1 MPDNLAFLPFFITED
16 LFLLPEDRQKRNGS
30 SSENTAAAKV
40 NSTGARAISSLKE
53 EIPAAPAL
61 TTKGRPAVPSG
72 ALQEA
77 AKEEANPRLVF
88 GKNHKKLLILVED
101 ATYPVMEKADGLF
114 LKDVLKAIGYTFD
127 DVAIVNIAHCRNQ
140 ADWEAVNAIPFTQ
153 LFSFGVSHPQLPVT
167 RTLAP
172 YELEGNGD
180 KQFLLTDKLSTLRA
194 ERTHKITLW
203 NLLKQ
208 MFV

>member
-1 MPDNLAFLPFFITED
+1 MPDNLSFLPFFITED

-30 SSENTAAAKV
+30 SENTAAA
-40 NSTGARAISSLKE
+40 TIDTAEARTASSLKE
-53 EIPAAPAL
+53 TPATPVLAAQKQPPAASRASEE
-61 TTKGRPAVPSG
+61 TT
-72 ALQEA
+72 
-77 AKEEANPRLVF
+77 KEEANPKLVF

-101 ATYPVMEKADGLF
+101 ATHPVMERADGLF

-140 ADWEAVNAIPFTQ
+140 ADWEMVNAIPFTQ

-180 KQFLLTDKLSTLRA
+180 KQFLLTDNLSTLRT